1 MLTSLHAASA
11 LTAEGEIF
19 DAVVLIEDGR
29 IVRAGAA
36 GEFELPD
43 NTQRHSFPE
52 ATLVPAYLDVHIHGS
67 AGHDVMEASAD
78 GERAMAAFL
87 ARHGVG
93 GFLATTV
100 TASVDRTLAALD
112 RIADWIELGSAGA
125 PETGA
130 RPLGVH
136 LEGPF
141 ISHARRGVHPP
152 KQIQPPD
159 VALFDR
165 FYDAARGHVRLMTLA
180 PEVPGALELLRHAV
194 SRGVRIS
201 LGHSDALAAQ
211 ARAGVS
217 AGAASA
223 THAFNAMRGFDHREP
238 GLLGVVLDDQN
249 LFAEIICDGHHV
261 APEAIRLYAR
271 SKLQG
276 RRILITDAISATGKG
291 DGQFLLGDLEVTVAG
306 GRAMYDGKLAGSVLT
321 MDRGVEHFLAATGLP
336 VSQAAEAAGRNPAAM
351 LGLDSDFGSLEAGAR
366 ADVNVLAPNGRLLA
380 TFVGGRR
387 LE

>member
-11 LTAEGEIF
+11 LTAKGEIF

-29 IVRAGAA
+29 ILRAGAA
-36 GEFELPD
+36 DEFDLPEH
-43 NTQRHSFPE
+43 TQRHSFPE
-52 ATLVPAYLDVHIHGS
+52 ATLVPAYVDVHIHGS
-67 AGHDVMEASAD
+67 AGHDVMENSAD
-78 GERAMAAFL
+78 GERAMSAFL

-112 RIADWIELGSAGA
+112 RIANLIERNST
-125 PETGA
+125 ETGA
-130 RPLGVH
+130 KPLGIH

-152 KQIQPPD
+152 AQIQPPD
-159 VALFDR
+159 IALFDR
-165 FYDAARGHVRLMTLA
+165 FYDAARGQIRLMTLA
-180 PEVPGALELLRHAV
+180 PEIPGALDLLRHAI

-201 LGHSDALAAQ
+201 IGHSDALAVQ
-211 ARAGVS
+211 ARAS
-217 AGAASA
+217 IAAGATSS
-223 THAFNAMRGFDHREP
+223 THAFNAMRGFEHREP

-271 SKLQG
+271 SKPHD
-276 RRILITDAISATGKG
+276 RRILITDAISAAGEG
-291 DGQFLLGDLEVTVAG
+291 DGKFRLGELEVTVAD
-306 GRAMYDGKLAGSVLT
+306 GRAMHDGKLAGSVLT

-336 VSQAAEAAGRNPAAM
+336 VSHAAHAAGRNPAAM
-351 LGLDSDFGSLEAGAR
+351 LGLDSRDLAAGAR
-366 ADVNVLAPNGRLLA
+366 ADINIVAPNGRLLA
-380 TFVGGRR
+380 TFLGGQRVG
-387 LE
+387 

>member
-1 MLTSLHAASA
+1 MIPSMLTSLHAASA
-11 LTAEGEIF
+11 LTAKGEIF

-29 IVRAGAA
+29 ILRAGAA
-36 GEFELPD
+36 DEFEVPED
-43 NTQRHSFPE
+43 TQRHSFPE

-67 AGHDVMEASAD
+67 AGHDVMENSAD
-78 GERAMAAFL
+78 GERAMSAFL

-112 RIADWIELGSAGA
+112 RIANWIEAT

-130 RPLGVH
+130 KPLGIH

-152 KQIQPPD
+152 AQIQPPD
-159 VALFDR
+159 IALFDR

-180 PEVPGALELLRHAV
+180 PEIPGALDLLRHAI

-201 LGHSDALAAQ
+201 IGHSDALAVQ
-211 ARAGVS
+211 ARAGID
-217 AGAASA
+217 AGATSS
-223 THAFNAMRGFDHREP
+223 THAFNAMRGFEHREP

-271 SKLQG
+271 SKPHD
-276 RRILITDAISATGKG
+276 RRILITDAISAAGEG
-291 DGQFLLGDLEVTVAG
+291 DGKFRLGELEVTVAD
-306 GRAMYDGKLAGSVLT
+306 GRAMHDGKLAGSVLT

-336 VSQAAEAAGRNPAAM
+336 VSHAAHAAGRNPAAM
-351 LGLDSDFGSLEAGAR
+351 LGLDSRDLAAGAR
-366 ADVNVLAPNGRLLA
+366 ADINIVAPNGRLLA
-380 TFVGGRR
+380 TFLGGQRVG
-387 LE
+387 